1 MSRAS
6 ISSPGTGMDWT
17 RVKHAN
23 TDRRT
28 SSPRVIVVAAVG
40 GDRTFILSSN
50 HVKADIATHNHLA
63 QQTFI
68 QYLWEIAPISKHLRV
83 EEEDSLGLIP

>member
-1 MSRAS
+1 
-6 ISSPGTGMDWT
+6 MDWT

-28 SSPRVIVVAAVG
+28 SSPRVIVVAGIG

-68 QYLWEIAPISKHLRV
+68 QYLWEIAPISKSKHLTRV
-83 EEEDSLGLIP
+83 VHLQPRVVKDSLGLIP

>member
-1 MSRAS
+1 
-6 ISSPGTGMDWT
+6 MDWT

-68 QYLWEIAPISKHLRV
+68 LWEIAPNSKHLTRV
-83 EEEDSLGLIP
+83 VHLQPRVVEDSLGLIP